1 MQNFTWF
8 IERLNDWGVADVL
21 LPFLLVF
28 TIIFA
33 VLQKS
38 HILGKEKKNFNVMV
52 ALIMGLAV
60 VFPHVLGT
68 YPAEA
73 DPVNIINQAL
83 PNVSIVVIAIMSIL
97 LLIGLLG
104 GEVKWIGSS
113 MSGWIAIIC
122 FLVVIYIF
130 GRAAGWFSYGLPN
143 WLRWLDNED
152 TQALIVILLVFGIL
166 VWYITKDD
174 SAKKGKFLSETME
187 DFGKLFKKD

>member
-1 MQNFTWF
+1 MDFTSF
-8 IERLNDWGVADVL
+8 IQRLSEWGVADVL

-38 HILGKEKKNFNVMV
+38 HILGKEKKNFNVMI
-52 ALIMGLAV
+52 ALVMGLAV

-68 YPAEA
+68 YPGDA

-83 PNVSIVVIAIMSIL
+83 PNVSIVIIAIMSIL

-113 MSGWIAIIC
+113 ISGWIAIIC
-122 FLVVIYIF
+122 FLVVAYIF
-130 GRAAGWFSYGLPN
+130 GEAAGWFNSGYPS
-143 WLRWLDNED
+143 WLQWLDNED
-152 TQALIVILLVFGIL
+152 TKALIVILLVFGIL

-174 SAKKGKFLSETME
+174 SAKKGAIFKESME
-187 DFGKLFKKD
+187 DLGKLFKKD